1 MMFHEELRK
10 SLDEMNCTH
19 KELAEAGN
27 LPASTVN
34 RYVSGKRVPEQRSEQ
49 LEKILDGLQ
58 ILSNRKKYTGFSRE
72 NFYKILEKQLEITSF
87 DYERFRKNLNMLID
101 TLEIKV
107 SKMTK
112 ELYYEPSYIQRIK
125 SGQRRPADPEDFAGK
140 VAAYILEHHIADRTG
155 IRQLLGVE
163 KDKIRNDEEAVKALE
178 EWLCTG
184 EDPLVDPTDIF
195 LRKIDEFDLNE
206 CLHKI
211 DKSGE
216 SYVTLPFT
224 TRKIYYGKEG
234 MMKAEMNF
242 IRLTLASE
250 SMEPS
255 IHYSDMPVENI
266 FGNPEFCNRWIEGLM
281 LLQKKGLKLVVIHNM
296 SRSLHELLLGM
307 EKWIPVYMAGQ
318 MESYC
323 LYQSRR
329 NNFCNGI
336 RVSGAVALR
345 EGAVRGFDEDS
356 KYYVTEKKEEVAYYN
371 KQIRNLIS
379 RSNVLMKVYRE
390 ENKQEFSRF
399 LLEDQKEQGKRRN
412 ILPSLPLYTMSEA
425 TLDEIIS
432 ENYFSSEFIR
442 ELKYYYLNQKIRV
455 EDILKHSEMENEVA
469 VQEETNIE
477 SCFIPLAGIF
487 GGQELWYAADLYK
500 KHLEETRN
508 FAASHTN
515 YILIENSAP
524 KFRNLQ
530 VSIMDEN
537 WIMLSK
543 TKNPTIHFV
552 IQEPKLCKTVWKMI
566 EKRKAKESRE

>member
-1 MMFHEELRK
+1 
-10 SLDEMNCTH
+10 
-19 KELAEAGN
+19 
-27 LPASTVN
+27 
-34 RYVSGKRVPEQRSEQ
+34 
-49 LEKILDGLQ
+49 
-58 ILSNRKKYTGFSRE
+58 
-72 NFYKILEKQLEITSF
+72 
-87 DYERFRKNLNMLID
+87 
-101 TLEIKV
+101 
-107 SKMTK
+107 
-112 ELYYEPSYIQRIK
+112 
-125 SGQRRPADPEDFAGK
+125 
-140 VAAYILEHHIADRTG
+140 
-155 IRQLLGVE
+155 
-163 KDKIRNDEEAVKALE
+163 
-178 EWLCTG
+178 
-184 EDPLVDPTDIF
+184 
-195 LRKIDEFDLNE
+195 
-206 CLHKI
+206 
-211 DKSGE
+211 
-216 SYVTLPFT
+216 
-224 TRKIYYGKEG
+224 
-234 MMKAEMNF
+234 
-242 IRLTLASE
+242 
-250 SMEPS
+250 
-255 IHYSDMPVENI
+255 
-266 FGNPEFCNRWIEGLM
+266 M

-356 KYYVTEKKEEVAYYN
+356 KYYVTEKKE
-371 KQIRNLIS
+371 
-379 RSNVLMKVYRE
+379 KVYRE

-469 VQEETNIE
+469 VQEETNIQ